1 MGPGNPRQIPIEPN
15 VRMQVGKENTV
26 RAKKVSKYSET
37 FGSLLYLGAGTRP
50 DVAYAVNTL
59 A

>member
-1 MGPGNPRQIPIEPN
+1 MDPGNPRQIPIEPN
-15 VRMQVGKENTV
+15 VRMQVGKEDTV
-26 RAKKVSKYSET
+26 RAKKVSKYSEV
-37 FGSLLYLGAGTRP
+37 FGSLYLGAGTRP